1 MEFPAGLLG
10 AALGTILLPSLSR
23 AHAEQRHNDFSALLD
38 WGLRLTLLLTLPA
51 ALALAMQAVPL
62 LATLF
67 QHGAFT
73 ANDVLQT
80 RSALVAYSIGLAG
93 LILVKVLAPGFYS
106 RQDIR
111 TPVKIALITLAAT
124 QAMNLAFIGWIR
136 HAGLALSIGL
146 ASCLNAA
153 LLYRGLRR
161 RGVFVPAAGWMRFS
175 TRLGVA
181 LAALAATLW
190 FAMGS
195 EAAWLTMPFG
205 ERILRLT
212 LIVVAGIAAYFTTL
226 FLLGF
231 RLGDF
236 RRRA

>member
-10 AALGTILLPSLSR
+10 AALGTILLPSLSQ
-23 AHAEQRHNDFSALLD
+23 AHADAKPAEFSALLD

-51 ALALAMQAVPL
+51 ALALAMLAVPL

-67 QHGAFT
+67 QYGAFT

-80 RSALVAYSIGLAG
+80 RTALVAYSIGLAG
-93 LILVKVLAPGFYS
+93 LILVKVLAPGFYA

-124 QAMNLAFIGWIR
+124 QAMNIAFIGWLK

-146 ASCLNAA
+146 ASCLNAGM
-153 LLYRGLRR
+153 LYRGLRQ
-161 RGVFVPAAGWMRFS
+161 RGIFLPAPGWAGFAVRIAIA
-175 TRLGVA
+175 LGA
-181 LAALAATLW
+181 LGAVLFFAT
-190 FAMGS
+190 GS
-195 EAAWLTMPFG
+195 EAAWLSMAG
-205 ERILRLT
+205 AERILRLS
-212 LIVVAGIAAYFTTL
+212 LIVVAGIGAYFATL

-231 RLGDF
+231 RLADF
-236 RRRA
+236 RRR